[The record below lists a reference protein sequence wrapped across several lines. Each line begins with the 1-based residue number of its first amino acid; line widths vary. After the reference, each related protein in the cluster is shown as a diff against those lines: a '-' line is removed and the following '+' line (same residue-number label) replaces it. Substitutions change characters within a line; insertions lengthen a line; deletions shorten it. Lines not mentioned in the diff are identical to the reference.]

1 MKIANLPT
9 KLKLCETLENISQE
23 ISVSINLNSF
33 SAGGK
38 QIKWLT
44 VFYRIAA
51 PKNSQ
56 NSEEK
61 TYRSTKLGKIA
72 GFNLINVIRNAFE
85 KLL

>member
-1 MKIANLPT
+1 MVNR
-9 KLKLCETLENISQE
+9 S
-23 ISVSINLNSF
+23 S
-33 SAGGK
+33 G
-38 QIKWLT
+38 WLM
-44 VFYRIAA
+44 FDRIAA